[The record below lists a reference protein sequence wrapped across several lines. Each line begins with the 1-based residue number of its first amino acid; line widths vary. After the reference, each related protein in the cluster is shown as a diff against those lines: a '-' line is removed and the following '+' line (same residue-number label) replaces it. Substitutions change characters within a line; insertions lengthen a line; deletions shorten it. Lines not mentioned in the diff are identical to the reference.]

1 MQKCTIYHTGI
12 DSIED
17 GFIKDNKVY
26 FSNEDNNLYFPEEI
40 FLASEECEGGL
51 IQFEVNGKWGFAN
64 INTGEIVIK
73 PIWDYAGAFYK
84 GYARVALGAHVEIR
98 TGYYEDIVGGKH
110 GYIDTNGTIVIP
122 LIYDYALDIP
132 YKKHFKVSRN
142 GKWGLI
148 DKNNRI
154 LIPLKWNYLETS
166 YEHSL
171 IFCAIESSSE
181 INVKSRDK
189 SLGEIYDTQA
199 KSKLQ
204 NTLKW
209 GIYDKNFNLIIQLEL
224 DEAPITPK
232 IKIKERCDAF
242 LLYEEYFILKRA
254 NKYGLICNDGRL
266 ITNIDLS
273 KEEVVSML
281 NEVSGRIS
289 NDLYF

>member
-26 FSNEDNNLYFPEEI
+26 FCSEDNNLYFPEEI
-40 FLASEECEGGL
+40 FLAKEECEGGL

-64 INTGEIVIK
+64 ISTGEIVIK
-73 PIWDYAGAFYK
+73 PVWDYAGAFYR
-84 GYARVALGAHVEIR
+84 GYARVAIGAHVDIR
-98 TGYYEDIVGGKH
+98 ENFYDDIVGGKH
-110 GYIDTNGTIVIP
+110 GYIDTDGIIAIP

-132 YKKHFKVSRN
+132 YKKYFQVMCN

-148 DKNNRI
+148 NKDNNI
-154 LIPLKWNYLETS
+154 LIPLKWDYLETS
-166 YEHSL
+166 YNHNL
-171 IFCAIESSSE
+171 FFCAIEISSA
-181 INVKSRDK
+181 INTKSSDE
-189 SLGEIYDTQA
+189 SFGENYDTQA
-199 KSKLQ
+199 KTKLH

-209 GIYDKNFNLIIQLEL
+209 GIYDVNFNLIIQPEL

-232 IKIKERCDAF
+232 IRIKEKYNEFR
-242 LLYEEYFILKRA
+242 LYEEYFILKIGS
-254 NKYGLICNDGRL
+254 KYGLICKDGRF

-273 KEEVVSML
+273 KEEVVNVL
-281 NEVSGRIS
+281 NKVSGRIF